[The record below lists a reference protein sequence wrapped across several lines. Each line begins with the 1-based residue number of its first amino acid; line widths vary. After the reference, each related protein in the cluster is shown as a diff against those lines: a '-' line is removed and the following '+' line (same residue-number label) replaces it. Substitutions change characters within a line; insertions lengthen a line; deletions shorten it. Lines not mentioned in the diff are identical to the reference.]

1 MQITLSKNNIF
12 SRYYRWV
19 FRDRLPMSLCPF
31 FWTMI
36 FLIILSPIILTY
48 KLVMYIHDNV
58 HLTVTPSKPRKERT
72 ADYWAGRE
80 KRNKKFEKWSSLIG
94 KVIFGLLMTFYGVM
108 IIIFIVVS
116 VDKLGWFQFFVYLFS
131 LVGLIGTIVGV
142 LYAFL
147 TTDLGEKI
155 IQSAVV
161 QIPVHMISAIYHK
174 MCPIINWVDK
184 TETNTTN
191 D

>member
-48 KLVMYIHDNV
+48 KLVMYVHDNV
-58 HLTVTPSKPRKERT
+58 HFPSRPRKEKP
-72 ADYWAGRE
+72 AEYWE
-80 KRNKKFEKWSSLIG
+80 KRNERNRKFEKVSSKIG
-94 KVIFGLLMTFYGVM
+94 KVIVGIFLGFYAV
-108 IIIFIVVS
+108 IIIIAMIVAVDS
-116 VDKLGWFQFFVYLFS
+116 VGFLMFLVYLFS
-131 LVGLIGTIVGV
+131 IVGV
-142 LYAFL
+142 ACTLVGTVYLLFIEEY
-147 TTDLGEKI
+147 GSKFV
-155 IQSAVV
+155 QSPIV
-161 QIPVHMISAIYHK
+161 QIPVQMIGAVYHK

-184 TETNTTN
+184 TKNVTE
-191 D
+191 